1 MAPPGW
7 SGSGISGPSSW
18 GNRTFA
24 WTAEAL
30 LNVYESG
37 ERVAKVHASLEE
49 GILYLQLNRPEA
61 RNALDQEMV
70 ADLIA
75 HLEEASVDPHVKGIV
90 LTGTGQAFCAGA
102 DLSRFQEGV
111 DPRRFRWESHRLSH
125 LVQLL
130 ELVEKP
136 VVAAVNGLATGLGLA
151 LVLASDLRIASTE
164 ARFLFREGRI
174 GLLPSHGGIARL
186 VRYLGLGRAR
196 DLLLGGEELDAAKA
210 LAFGLVTEVTAPET
224 LLAAAKHRLQ
234 KALERA
240 PLSYGLVK
248 RLLVLATSVDLESAL
263 FVETLGQSQL
273 ATSEDH
279 REGLRALREKRKP
292 VFRGR

>member
-1 MAPPGW
+1 M
-7 SGSGISGPSSW
+7 GISGPNSW
-18 GNRTFA
+18 ASRTSV
-24 WTAEAL
+24 WIVEAL
-30 LNVYESG
+30 LSGSESG
-37 ERVAKVHASLEE
+37 ERVAKVRASLEE
-49 GILYLQLNRPEA
+49 GILCLRLNRPEA

-75 HLEEASVDPHVKGIV
+75 HLEEASVNPHVKGIV

-102 DLSRFQEGV
+102 DLSRFQEEA

-125 LVQLL
+125 LVHLL
-130 ELVEKP
+130 EMVEKP
-136 VVAAVNGLATGLGLA
+136 VVAAVNGLATGLGIA
-151 LVLASDLRIASTE
+151 LVLASDLRVASTE

-210 LAFGLVTEVTAPET
+210 LAFGLVTEVAASES
-224 LLAAAKHRLQ
+224 LLEAAKHRLQ

>member
-1 MAPPGW
+1 M
-7 SGSGISGPSSW
+7 
-18 GNRTFA
+18 
-24 WTAEAL
+24 
-30 LNVYESG
+30 
-37 ERVAKVHASLEE
+37 AKVRANLEE
-49 GILYLQLNRPEA
+49 GIFYLGLNRPEA
-61 RNALDQEMV
+61 RNALDHEMV

-75 HLEEASVDPHVKGIV
+75 YLEKASVDPLVKGIV

-102 DLSRFQEGV
+102 DLSRFQEEV
-111 DPRRFRWESHRLSH
+111 DPRRFRWESHRLSY

-151 LVLASDLRIASTE
+151 LVLASDLRVASTE

-174 GLLPSHGGIARL
+174 GLLPGHGGIARL

-210 LAFGLVTEVTAPET
+210 LAFGLVTEVAAPEA
-224 LLAAAKHRLQ
+224 LLETARRRLQ

-263 FVETLGQSQL
+263 FVEALGQSQL
-273 ATSEDH
+273 AGSEDH
-279 REGLRALREKRKP
+279 QEGLKALQERRKP